1 MKSTDPKPSENSAE
15 ANRIR
20 LNLLR
25 SLMNFVHDEAS
36 ESEIFEFGLRRLGE
50 IFPDFQITFSKLE
63 KMSKASKTILE
74 TPLLINKM
82 IVGVLRM
89 ESKAPHAWTDLEKLV
104 LHDLTDYLSLV
115 IRDRRSL
122 ESARESEQKFRQLAE
137 NIQEV
142 FWMTDPAKS
151 QMLYVSPAYETI
163 WNRSID
169 SLYKNP
175 MSFIEAIHS
184 ADRERV
190 IAALPQQALGTY
202 KQEYRICRPDGKER
216 WIRDRAFPIRN
227 DQGQIYR
234 IAGLAED
241 ISEQKEYENKIRE
254 VQSIVVSNAKMA
266 ALGEMAGGVAHEINN
281 PLMVILGK
289 LSQLQKWADEKS
301 SFQADIQSHLESIA
315 KMVDRIA
322 KIIKGLRAFSR
333 SADLDPMVPCKL
345 SQIVTETLEL
355 CLAKFSHANIEL
367 RFVESQFNLEVDCRP
382 VQISQVLL
390 NLLSNAFDAVQNLEN
405 KWIEI
410 SAHKIGKDRI
420 QVAVSDSG
428 RGIAKAIRDNILDP
442 FFTTKEVGKG
452 TGLGLPIS
460 QGIIEAHEGRLWYD
474 EKSSHT
480 RFVFELPCTH
490 QRG

>member
-1 MKSTDPKPSENSAE
+1 MKAKDINPSENSAE

-20 LNLLR
+20 LQLLR

-36 ESEIFEFGLRRLGE
+36 ESKIFDFGFRKLAE
-50 IFPDFQITFSKLE
+50 IFPDFQITFSKRDKLD
-63 KMSKASKTILE
+63 KPTKHILE

-89 ESKAPHAWTDLEKLV
+89 ESSNAHSWTDFEKLI
-104 LHDLTDYLSLV
+104 LCDLADYLSLV

-122 ESARESEQKFRQLAE
+122 ERARESEQKFRQLAE

-142 FWMTDPAKS
+142 FWMTDPAKN
-151 QMLYVSPAYETI
+151 QMIYVSPAYESI
-163 WNRSID
+163 WNRSIE
-169 SLYKNP
+169 SLYENP
-175 MSFIEAIHS
+175 MSFIEAIHPV
-184 ADRERV
+184 DRERV
-190 IAALPQQALGTY
+190 IAALPQQASGTY

-227 DQGQIYR
+227 DQGKIYR

-241 ISEQKEYENKIRE
+241 ISDQKAYETKLKE

-289 LSQLQKWADEKS
+289 LGQLQKWADENNDLK
-301 SFQADIQSHLESIA
+301 ANIQSHLDSIA

-333 SADLDPMVPCKL
+333 NADLDPMVTSKL

-355 CLAKFSHANIEL
+355 CLAKFNHASIEL
-367 RFVESQFNLEVDCRP
+367 RFDEGQFEIEVDCRP

-410 SAHKIGKDRI
+410 SARKVGKDRV
-420 QVAVSDSG
+420 QLAVSDSG
-428 RGIAKAIRDNILDP
+428 RGIAKEILVNILDP

-460 QGIIEAHEGRLWYD
+460 QGIIEAHQGRLWYD
-474 EKSSHT
+474 EKSSYT
-480 RFVFELPCTH
+480 RFIFELPCSKKI
-490 QRG
+490 